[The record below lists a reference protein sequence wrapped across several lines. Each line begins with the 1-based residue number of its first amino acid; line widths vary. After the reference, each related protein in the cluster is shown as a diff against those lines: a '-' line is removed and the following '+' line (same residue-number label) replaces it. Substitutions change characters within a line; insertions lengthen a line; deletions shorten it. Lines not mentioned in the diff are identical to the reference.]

1 MKIETLTVH
10 AGHRRDETTHA
21 VSMPIIL
28 STTFERE
35 PDGSYPKG
43 FSYAREAAPNRAV
56 LEDALAAIE
65 GGAGCVSFSSG
76 QAATH
81 AILQALASGD
91 HVLIPVSV
99 YYGTP
104 KLLRD
109 LFSRWG
115 LQFTAVDMRDL
126 AAVRA
131 AVRDDTKLIWIETPS
146 NPLLTVTD
154 IAGVAAIAH
163 DAGARL
169 AVDNTWATPLGQQPL
184 TLGAD
189 LVMHATTKYLSGH
202 SDVMGGAVVTREND
216 EFFERVRLSQTG
228 GGAIPAPFDAW
239 LVHRGLKTLA
249 VRFRTHCQNAMT
261 VARFLASHPAVEV
274 VHYPGLE
281 SHPQHAVAAKQMRA
295 FGGMASVQVRGE
307 AAAAIAVAARVKLF
321 TRATSLGGTES
332 LIEHRASVEG
342 PTTTTPGNLLR
353 MSIGLEHPD
362 DLIED
367 LAQALGV

>member
-1 MKIETLTVH
+1 LHPETLVVH
-10 AGHRRDETTHA
+10 AGDRRDVTTGA
-21 VSMPIIL
+21 VAPPIVL

-35 PDGSYPKG
+35 PDGSYPRG
-43 FSYAREAAPNRAV
+43 YAYAREAAPNRAQ
-56 LEDALAAIE
+56 LEAAITALE

-81 AILQALASGD
+81 AIFQALSSGD
-91 HVLIPVSV
+91 HVIIPQSV

-109 LFSRWG
+109 VFARWG
-115 LQFTAVDMRDL
+115 LEFTQVDMRDL
-126 AAVRA
+126 SAVRG
-131 AVRDDTKLIWIETPS
+131 AVRDETRLLWVETPS

-154 IAGVAAIAH
+154 IAGVAAIARE
-163 DAGARL
+163 AGARL

-184 TLGAD
+184 SLGAD
-189 LVMHATTKYLSGH
+189 VVMHATTKYLSGH
-202 SDVMGGAVVTREND
+202 SDVMGGAAVARVQD

-239 LVHRGLKTLA
+239 LVCRGLKTLA
-249 VRFRTHCQNAMT
+249 VRVERHANNAM
-261 VARFLASHPAVEV
+261 ALSEFLESHPRVEA
-274 VHYPGLE
+274 VHYPGLR
-281 SHPQHAVAAKQMRA
+281 SHPQHAIAAKQMRT
-295 FGGMASVQVRGE
+295 FGGMASVQVKGD
-307 AAAAIAVAARVKLF
+307 AARAIDVAARVKLF

-353 MSIGLEHPD
+353 ISIGLEHAD

-367 LAQALGV
+367 LSQALG